1 MFDILIVTDK
11 PATTNKD
18 NLKLLENLKPV
29 TNVSKPLEATPDAT
43 SPPLSPPLLSR
54 TDSLNSSKDSQ
65 TLHKTLAG
73 SSAHEKHYRVR
84 TTSGSGSE
92 VIKKSFKDL
101 QRSSVSIAR
110 YQSML
115 DEVSSG
121 PLANVFSP
129 TLDRQLYTYT
139 IGDTV
144 QCVITSKLCSRSEL
158 CFISLS
164 AS

>member
-1 MFDILIVTDK
+1 MFDVLMVTDK

-18 NLKLLENLKPV
+18 NLKSLENLKPI
-29 TNVSKPLEATPDAT
+29 TNVSKPLEATPDPT
-43 SPPLSPPLLSR
+43 SPPLSPPLLSP
-54 TDSLNSSKDSQ
+54 TDSVNSSKDSQ
-65 TLHKTLAG
+65 TLHKTRAG
-73 SSAHEKHYRVR
+73 SSAHEKHPRVR

-110 YQSML
+110 FQSML

-121 PLANVFSP
+121 PLENVFSP
-129 TLDRQLYTYT
+129 TLYRQLYTY
-139 IGDTV
+139 
-144 QCVITSKLCSRSEL
+144 SRSEL
-158 CFISLS
+158 RFISLS